1 MCPRERVRM
10 HPNQS
15 AGRPAGGVERASGQ
29 PASASVDTEDVYLRN
44 YDPFCEYDLTVT
56 ITDAS
61 GESVFRQRYYFQPG
75 EVKSERDLLPAG
87 TYEVTV
93 ELDNRRRETATC
105 RVGPDPDRTVHV
117 ELGNGT
123 VSVTE
128 GLYG

>member
-1 MCPRERVRM
+1 M
-10 HPNQS
+10 HSNQS
-15 AGRPAGGVERASGQ
+15 EGRPAGSAGRASG
-29 PASASVDTEDVYLRN
+29 PSARTSVDTEDVHLRN

-56 ITDAS
+56 VTDE
-61 GESVFRQRYYFQPG
+61 GGDLVFRRRYYFQPG
-75 EVKSERDLLPAG
+75 EVESERDLLEPG
-87 TYEVTV
+87 TYEVSV

-105 RVGPDPDRTVHV
+105 RVGPDPERTVHV

>member
-1 MCPRERVRM
+1 MQS
-10 HPNQS
+10 NQS
-15 AGRPAGGVERASGQ
+15 AGRPVGSSEEAGRQST
-29 PASASVDTEDVYLRN
+29 ASVDTEDVHLRN
-44 YDPFCEYDLTVT
+44 YDPFCEYDLTMTVT
-56 ITDAS
+56 DER
-61 GESVFRQRYYFQPG
+61 GDLVFRRRYYFQPG
-75 EVKSERDLLPAG
+75 EVESERDLLEPG

-105 RVGPDPDRTVHV
+105 RVGPDPEQTVHV

>member
-1 MCPRERVRM
+1 MHSNQTVGHPAASSERGGG
-10 HPNQS
+10 QS
-15 AGRPAGGVERASGQ
+15 TR
-29 PASASVDTEDVYLRN
+29 ASVDTEDVYLRN
-44 YDPFCEYDLTVT
+44 YDPFSEYDLTVT
-56 ITDAS
+56 VTDES
-61 GESVFRQRYYFQPG
+61 GDLVFRQRYYFQPG
-75 EVKSERDLLPAG
+75 EVESERDLLEPG

-105 RVGPDPDRTVHV
+105 RVGPDPEQTVHV